1 MSENLVRHEEDRGV
15 HHLVMCHGPN
25 ALNRPLM
32 EALRDALQQLVS
44 DGAPAVLLRS
54 NHHTLFCPGWDL
66 KLLAAAEREEVGVF
80 LSSFNRLILDLFSYP
95 GPTAAAIGG
104 HAVAGGCS
112 MVLACDLR
120 VMVEGRPRI
129 GISELNLGVPV
140 PGACV
145 RMLRAR
151 LSSPALDDLLF
162 RGDGCTAE
170 RARSLGIVHQA
181 VDGDALVATTGRELG
196 KLASR
201 PRRAFVESKR
211 FLYGDVWSAIGE
223 TRAEEDAAFLDCWF
237 ETETQKRIGGMAQR
251 LRR

>member
-1 MSENLVRHEEDRGV
+1 MSENLVRHEEDRGI

-25 ALNRPLM
+25 ALNLPLM
-32 EALRDALQQLVS
+32 EALRDALRQLVS
-44 DGAPAVLLRS
+44 EDAPAVLLRS
-54 NHHTLFCPGWDL
+54 DHQTLFCPGWDL
-66 KLLAAAEREEVGVF
+66 KLLAAAEYEEVGAF

-112 MVLACDLR
+112 LVLACDLR

-140 PGACV
+140 PGDCV
-145 RMLRAR
+145 RMLCAR
-151 LSSPALDDLLF
+151 LSSPALDDLMF

-170 RARSLGIVHQA
+170 RARSLGIVHRA
-181 VDGDALVATTGRELG
+181 VNSDALVATAERELG

-211 FLYGDVWSAIGE
+211 FLYGDVWAGMGKA
-223 TRAEEDAAFLDCWF
+223 RKDEDTAFLDCWF
-237 ETETQKRIGGMAQR
+237 ESETHGRIAGIAQHLSR
-251 LRR
+251 